1 MYGLSSLAE
10 NYSHQNGKKI
20 TATHQ
25 LLGDVHHVLEP
36 WKQGPRKAYDSYPGT
51 PATPDEDMSRGE
63 MLMSSALEKLS
74 RAAAA
79 ANTTSSSSTTSTS
92 CSAASSPRY
101 ISFQDSYIISE
112 HCYQKPRAYYPPAVE
127 QRLVV
132 ETRQGSEL
140 EDSMRSTEDL
150 LEREQRYGGL
160 LGTHRTKVPPT
171 APATKCSNPS
181 KWSQAEVKEDRVAVG
196 APPDE
201 DDSRQ
206 QQQWHLNLLD
216 HIDSVQED
224 VVHRM
229 DFVEK
234 ELDVLESWL
243 DYTGELEPPD
253 PLARLPQLKHRMKK
267 LLTEL
272 GKVQQIALWS
282 ST

>member
-1 MYGLSSLAE
+1 M
-10 NYSHQNGKKI
+10 
-20 TATHQ
+20 
-25 LLGDVHHVLEP
+25 
-36 WKQGPRKAYDSYPGT
+36 
-51 PATPDEDMSRGE
+51 
-63 MLMSSALEKLS
+63 
-74 RAAAA
+74 
-79 ANTTSSSSTTSTS
+79 
-92 CSAASSPRY
+92 
-101 ISFQDSYIISE
+101 
-112 HCYQKPRAYYPPAVE
+112 
-127 QRLVV
+127 V

-160 LGTHRTKVPPT
+160 LDTHRTKAPFT
-171 APATKCSNPS
+171 ALLTKGSNPS
-181 KWSQAEVKEDRVAVG
+181 KQVVAEVKEERVAVG
-196 APPDE
+196 APPDA
-201 DDSRQ
+201 DNSRQ

-216 HIDSVQED
+216 HIDSVQDD
-224 VVHRM
+224 VAQRM